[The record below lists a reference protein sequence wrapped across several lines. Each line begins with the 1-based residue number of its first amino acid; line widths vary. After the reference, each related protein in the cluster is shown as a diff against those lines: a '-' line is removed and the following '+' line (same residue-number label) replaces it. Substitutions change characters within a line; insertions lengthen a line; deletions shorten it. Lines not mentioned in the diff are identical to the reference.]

1 MIRKATKNEKGEFT
15 RVIRHCLPIKGLKAN
30 LSYALIGDS
39 L

>member
-1 MIRKATKNEKGEFT
+1 MLEGSKKEKGEFT

-30 LSYALIGDS
+30 LSYALIGDC